1 MLSTDTTES
10 AITIVYVD
18 SPDEIYHRYRGQTSA
33 QPCYVQL
40 DCEEGVLRV
49 GYSPHIGGGRSIAEH
64 HRRALRWHI
73 PALTVD
79 AANALLDRLS
89 PLAERVFLGY
99 STLWDGHNRVG
110 TFDDDAR
117 DAAEDIALL
126 CERDWRE
133 HDIQQRWEAG
143 DWYADIS
150 RTELLDATGLTAD
163 TSDEQL
169 KAIVADEM
177 MRAFDGH
184 GILVD
189 GVDRYFEWLRDK
201 LREDA
206 AVDDEDNT

>member
-1 MLSTDTTES
+1 
-10 AITIVYVD
+10 
-18 SPDEIYHRYRGQTSA
+18 
-33 QPCYVQL
+33 VQL

-110 TFDDDAR
+110 TFDEDAK
-117 DAAEDIALL
+117 DAETDIARE
-126 CERDWRE
+126 CERDWHERE
-133 HDIQQRWEAG
+133 VQQRWEAA
-143 DWYADIS
+143 DYYADIS
-150 RTELLDATGLTAD
+150 RRELLDATGLTAE
-163 TSDEQL
+163 TTDEEL
-169 KAIVADEM
+169 ASIVAAEEGRVESWM
-177 MRAFDGH
+177 T
-184 GILVD
+184 VD
-189 GVDRYFEWLRDK
+189 GIGRYFEWLRDK

-206 AVDDEDNT
+206 RDETIDK